1 MEYPRHQPDDD
12 WTKVCR
18 HPKDDAL
25 SSPMRRRYLQTLF
38 LEKSWKKQILN

>member
-1 MEYPRHQPDDD
+1 MAYQQFDDD

-25 SSPMRRRYLQTLF
+25 SNPMRRRYLKAFPTN
-38 LEKSWKKQILN
+38 KKDDKNTD